1 MSRKMEQVKKFWEAQ
16 GACARVQPRWIQ
28 GIWRGDG
35 FGDQDTIEL
44 KI

>member
-1 MSRKMEQVKKFWEAQ
+1 MKP
-16 GACARVQPRWIQ
+16 GAGVQPWWVQ
-28 GIWRGDG
+28 GIGRGDG